1 MAIDGEIHRL
11 TAEEYHRMIESGGL
25 NEDTRIELIE
35 GLLLDM
41 SPKTPAHERAIR
53 WLVRELS
60 RSLDLDRFELGVG
73 APLSIG
79 DSEPEPDLIVLER
92 GTPQP
97 YHPATAALVVEIAF
111 SSQRRDLRAKPP
123 IYARAGVPVYWV
135 IDLEGG
141 RAVAHSEPDADGF
154 GRVEIVDE
162 LVAAHIGLAPISV
175 ADILAAAG

>member
-1 MAIDGEIHRL
+1 MSGVAVDSEIYRL
-11 TAEEYHRMIESGGL
+11 TAEQYHLLIESGAFD
-25 NEDTRIELIE
+25 EKSRVELID

-111 SSQRRDLRAKPP
+111 SSQRRVLRAKPP
-123 IYARAGVPVYWV
+123 IYARAG
-135 IDLEGG
+135 
-141 RAVAHSEPDADGF
+141 
-154 GRVEIVDE
+154 
-162 LVAAHIGLAPISV
+162 APGASPSSNE
-175 ADILAAAG
+175 

>member
-1 MAIDGEIHRL
+1 MAIDAEIHRL

-41 SPKTPAHERAIR
+41 SPKTPAHENVISFLARR
-53 WLVRELS
+53 LFTGLDLVRYEV
-60 RSLDLDRFELGVG
+60 RIG

-79 DSEPEPDLIVLER
+79 DSEPEPDLIVLEF

-97 YHPATAALVVEIAF
+97 YHPATAALAVEIAV

-123 IYARAGVPVYWV
+123 IYARAGIPLYWV
-135 IDLEGG
+135 IDLDGG
-141 RAVAHSEPDADGF
+141 RAVAHSEPSDDGYAS
-154 GRVEIVDE
+154 VEIVAE
-162 LVAAHIGLAPISV
+162 LSAGQLGLAPIAV
-175 ADILAAAG
+175 ADVLAAAG